1 MNTDSR
7 LVSMTLDQVRAAA
20 PSVFA
25 DHPWEGVS
33 KRYSFI
39 PTSSVV
45 ESLTAEGWNI
55 TAARQQRVLLEN
67 RKAFT
72 RHMIRFRRDDALTL
86 AVGDVFPE
94 IALTNSHDR
103 GSAYR
108 MDAGLFRLV
117 CTNGLV
123 VDDATFARL
132 SIRHTGNVLDD
143 VRKGADDIAKE
154 LPRIMGEVR
163 DMQTIE
169 LTPDERG
176 VFAKAATSLKFDESV
191 PIEPFQVL
199 AARRYG
205 DQKLDLWTTF
215 NVIQENLTKGGLRY
229 VLPTHT
235 AEDGTRVRARR
246 ARTREVKSIREDTK
260 LNKALWLLAEEMKRL
275 KLA

>member
-1 MNTDSR
+1 MNADTR
-7 LVSMTLDQVRAAA
+7 LVSMTLNQVRAHA

-33 KRYSFI
+33 ERYSFI
-39 PTSSVV
+39 PTSAVM
-45 ESLTAEGWNI
+45 ESLMAEGWNI
-55 TAARQQRVLLEN
+55 TAARQRRVLLRD
-67 RKAFT
+67 RKEFT
-72 RHMIRFRRDDALTL
+72 RHLLRFRRDDALAL

-176 VFAKAATSLKFDESV
+176 VFAKAAMSLKFEESLPV
-191 PIEPFQVL
+191 EPFHVL

-205 DQKLDLWTTF
+205 DQKPDLWPTF
-215 NVIQENLTKGGLRY
+215 NVIQENLAKGGL
-229 VLPTHT
+229 
-235 AEDGTRVRARR
+235 
-246 ARTREVKSIREDTK
+246 
-260 LNKALWLLAEEMKRL
+260 
-275 KLA
+275 

>member
-1 MNTDSR
+1 MKTD
-7 LVSMTLDQVRAAA
+7 SMTLDQVRAYA

-33 KRYSFI
+33 EKYSFI
-39 PTSSVV
+39 PTSVVV
-45 ESLTAEGWNI
+45 ESLKSEGWNI
-55 TAARQQRVLLEN
+55 TAARQQRVLLED
-67 RKAFT
+67 RKGFT
-72 RHMIRFRRDDALTL
+72 RHMLRFRRDDAPTL
-86 AVGDVFPE
+86 AAGDVFPE

-154 LPRIMGEVR
+154 LPRIMGEVEE
-163 DMQTIE
+163 MQTIE

-176 VFAKAATSLKFDESV
+176 VFARAAMSLKFDESLPV
-191 PIEPFQVL
+191 EPFQVL

-205 DQKLDLWTTF
+205 DQESDLWTTF

-229 VLPTHT
+229 VLPAHT
-235 AEDGTRVRARR
+235 TEGRHPRPGQKSQNPGGQEHSGRYEAQQSPLDAR
-246 ARTREVKSIREDTK
+246 
-260 LNKALWLLAEEMKRL
+260 
-275 KLA
+275 